1 MRRPRVLVI
10 DDSAFART
18 VLARLLRASG
28 KIDVVGTTLDGGDGL
43 ERIAALDP
51 DVVTLDLMMPGIDGL
66 GVLRGLQG
74 RSRPRVI
81 VVSISTIDSELG
93 AEALSLGAIDLIAKP
108 TGLGTDRLHEIG
120 TELVAKILAAATG
133 YLVPVPVPAT
143 GPVSRTT
150 PGRVE
155 LIVIGTSTGGPQA
168 LTRVMAGLPATLA
181 APVAIVLHIPVG
193 YTEALARRL
202 DKGSALE
209 VVEAQHGME
218 LRPGCVLLAPGG
230 QHLRIERDGRVLR
243 AQLGV
248 LPAQQFT
255 PSVDELFSSG
265 AAAAGAGVLGVVL
278 TGMGDDGLI
287 GAHAIAAAGGGLL
300 TEAASTC
307 VIYGMP
313 RCVDAA
319 GLGATSIPLDAMAA
333 EIARRV

>member
-28 KIDVVGTTLDGGDGL
+28 KIDVVGTTQDGRDGL
-43 ERIAALDP
+43 ERITALDP
-51 DVVTLDLMMPGIDGL
+51 DVVTLDLMMPGVDGL
-66 GVLRGLQG
+66 AVLRGLQG

-120 TELVAKILAAATG
+120 TELVAKILAAAAG
-133 YLVPVPVPAT
+133 YVVTAAAPTTSA
-143 GPVSRTT
+143 VSST
-150 PGRVE
+150 PPGHVE

-168 LTRVMAGLPATLA
+168 LTRMMAGLPATLA
-181 APVAIVLHIPVG
+181 APIAIVLHIPAG

-202 DKGSALE
+202 DKGSPLQ
-209 VVEAQHGME
+209 VIEAQHGME
-218 LRPGCVLLAPGG
+218 LRPGCALLAPGG
-230 QHLRIERDGRVLR
+230 THLRIERDGRALR
-243 AQLGV
+243 AQLGA
-248 LPAQQFT
+248 LRSRPFT

-265 AAAAGAGVLGVVL
+265 AAAAGAGTLGVVL

-287 GAHAIAAAGGGLL
+287 GAHAIAAAGGTLL

-319 GLGATSIPLDAMAA
+319 GLGATSVPIDGMAA